1 MGIKFTMRRL
11 ILFLSFLV
19 MFCSSQA
26 QADAVAIKMAYLTEK
41 IYAPPALSN
50 LDPVLTDEGI
60 QGAQLGVKDNNTTGQ
75 FTGQSYH
82 LKYVEIALG
91 DDANKAFE
99 QLLKEGYQFII
110 TAVQQPTLIELSII
124 AKEQGVLLFNVSE
137 QGDAVRNAS
146 CAANTFHLIPSYAMR
161 TDALA
166 QYLLKKRWNK
176 WFLVK
181 GSDEQ
186 DKQFADAVKRSAKR
200 FGIQIVAEKTWD
212 FQHDARR
219 TAQAEIPVFTQGVD
233 YDVLLVADVQGLFG
247 EYLPMNTWLPR
258 PVAGTQGMVPHA
270 WHRTHER
277 WGAVQMQRRF
287 YQQAS
292 RWMNDVDYAS
302 WLAVRSVG
310 EAATRTK
317 ASDPATIKKFMLS
330 DEFSLAGFK
339 GTRLTFRKWNQQ
351 LRQPVLLATAR
362 SIVSVL
368 PHQEFLHPRTYL
380 DTLGYDSPES
390 GCSLNH

>member
-1 MGIKFTMRRL
+1 MRRPF
-11 ILFLSFLV
+11 LFLSFLV
-19 MFCSSQA
+19 MLCLSQA

-41 IYAPPALSN
+41 SYAPPALSN

-82 LKYVEIALG
+82 LKHVEIALG

-99 QLLKEGYQFII
+99 QLLNEGYQFII
-110 TAVQQPTLIELSII
+110 TAVRQPTLIQLSKA
-124 AKEQGVLLFNVSE
+124 AKEQDVLLFNVSE
-137 QGDAVRNAS
+137 QGAAVRNAS

-186 DKQFADAVKRSAKR
+186 DKQFTDAVKRSAKR
-200 FGIQIVAEKTWD
+200 FGIQIVAEKTWN

-219 TAQAEIPVFTQGVD
+219 TAQAEIPVFTQGAD

-258 PVAGTQGMVPHA
+258 PVAGTQGMVPRA

-287 YQQAS
+287 YKQAG

-302 WLAVRSVG
+302 WLAVRAVG
-310 EAATRTK
+310 EAVTRTQ
-317 ASDPATIKKFMLS
+317 AVEPTTIKNFMLS

-339 GTRLTFRKWNQQ
+339 GAQLTFRKWNQQ
-351 LRQPVLLATAR
+351 LRQPILLATER
-362 SIVSVL
+362 SLVSVL

-380 DTLGYDSPES
+380 DTLGYDSAES
-390 GCSLNH
+390 SCSLNH